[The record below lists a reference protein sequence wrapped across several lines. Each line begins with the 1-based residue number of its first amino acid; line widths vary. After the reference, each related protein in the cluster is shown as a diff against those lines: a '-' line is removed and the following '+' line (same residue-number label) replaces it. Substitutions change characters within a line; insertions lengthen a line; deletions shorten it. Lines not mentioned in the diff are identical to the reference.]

1 MSALGIVTLSVLGLF
16 VLSSIFRRRHGGC
29 AGGSWFLKIVGTM
42 AIVGGIAL
50 FWSRS
55 SEPPRDVHVDIH
67 RAMVEDAGIPDVI
80 RQQQRWPVR
89 EHLDEWRHES
99 RPSIHWMF
107 VLMGTVLIIGGS
119 LLFSRDRTRPVA
131 FKAFT
136 VLGIAAI
143 LYIVTAFF
151 SSSSHRVVPGRDT
164 VVRLEPVNAERS
176 APPELMTR
184 PSRPKHAKR
193 PKSRP
198 QRPVAE
204 RVSEE
209 LPARAGEIP
218 VAAELAHDDVRAEA
232 TPEAVTAPEAAS
244 APETSAAPAATDSPP
259 APETP
264 AEPVAPPAPA
274 PPAAEPPA
282 AAPAPPA
289 EPAAAAAPSDTP
301 DAANEPATPAEA
313 PTQPPAAEPAQTPS
327 APASA
332 LAPEPPTSS
341 EPPAA
346 AAPVSPPTE
355 NAKPE
360 SAAPAKAE
368 PAAPTDLFKPAAAV
382 DVKVAEPKVAEPKV
396 VVPVASPSSL
406 SVAIDSAPRP
416 DWVDAPAKLVKSVY
430 SVPVRSGLFA
440 SLPECQG
447 QLNSQIKREADHY
460 IDELLRDLGE
470 HASQL
475 VAISPE
481 YLERY
486 VKKAEY
492 SEIRVSDSV
501 GPMHQVHALLE
512 FDDEARANFRHRWH
526 DAVVTDRLWFTGAG
540 AALVLALLGTF
551 YGYLRLDSQTG
562 GAHKGKLQLA
572 ATLAALI
579 AAAAAL
585 MVRQAVPF

>member
-16 VLSSIFRRRHGGC
+16 VLSSIFGRRHGGC
-29 AGGSWFLKIVGTM
+29 AGGSWFLKLVGTM

-55 SEPPRDVHVDIH
+55 SEPPRDVHVDMH

-80 RQQQRWPVR
+80 RQQQPAR
-89 EHLDEWRHES
+89 ERLDEWRQS
-99 RPSIHWMF
+99 RPNINWIF

-151 SSSSHRVVPGRDT
+151 SSSSHRAPRGHDT
-164 VVRLEPVNAERS
+164 VVRLERVSDDRPAR
-176 APPELMTR
+176 PEVAAR
-184 PSRPKHAKR
+184 PARPERPKHAKR

-209 LPARAGEIP
+209 LPPRAGEIP
-218 VAAELAHDDVRAEA
+218 VAAELAHDEVRAA
-232 TPEAVTAPEAAS
+232 VVPEAGV
-244 APETSAAPAATDSPP
+244 APAATNSP
-259 APETP
+259 AAAETP
-264 AEPVAPPAPA
+264 AEPAAPPVAEAPA
-274 PPAAEPPA
+274 EPTA
-282 AAPAPPA
+282 
-289 EPAAAAAPSDTP
+289 PAAAASEAP
-301 DAANEPATPAEA
+301 AAASAPATASEA

-332 LAPEPPTSS
+332 LAPEPPSAS

-346 AAPVSPPTE
+346 AAPVSPAAE
-355 NAKPE
+355 SEQPE
-360 SAAPAKAE
+360 SAAAAKAE
-368 PAAPTDLFKPAAAV
+368 PAAPADQPEPTAAV
-382 DVKVAEPKVAEPKV
+382 EVTVAEPKIVEPKV
-396 VVPVASPSSL
+396 VVPVTSPSSL
-406 SVAIDSAPRP
+406 SVAIDSVPRP
-416 DWVDAPAKLVKSVY
+416 QWVDAPARLVKSVY

-447 QLNSQIKREADHY
+447 QLSMQIKREADHY
-460 IDELLRDLGE
+460 IDELLHDLGE

-475 VAISPE
+475 VDISPE

-551 YGYLRLDSQTG
+551 YGYLRLDTQTG